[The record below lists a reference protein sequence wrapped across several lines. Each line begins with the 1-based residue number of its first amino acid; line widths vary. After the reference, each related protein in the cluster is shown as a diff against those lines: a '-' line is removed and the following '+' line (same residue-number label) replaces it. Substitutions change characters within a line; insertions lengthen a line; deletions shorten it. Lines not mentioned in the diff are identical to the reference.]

1 MTLDL
6 VGRLPTNL
14 GKSRSG
20 TSKFLA
26 ELDKLPRRTIDADRL
41 LTEYGLDSLSSQ
53 ELRARVEAETGIRIT
68 ATDINTAVRD
78 LAELLYEKLLPAGSV
93 PAPSGTSD

>member
-20 TSKFLA
+20 TRKFLA

-41 LTEYGLDSLSSQ
+41 LTVYGLNSLSSQ
-53 ELRARVEAETGIRIT
+53 ELRACVEAETGIRIT
-68 ATDINTAVRD
+68 ATDINTTVRD
-78 LAELLYEKLLPAGSV
+78 LAELLYEKLLPAGSA